1 MWVSLGFLL
10 LSGNVLL
17 LVRAIDVEAHAA
29 HINIGMADETRIS
42 ILIKCQVP
50 VSLVPEVMVVEQS
63 FETGHSTVFVPA
75 TTAALGDAE
84 HYGCL
89 PKIRLKYFSYV

>member
-50 VSLVPEVMVVEQS
+50 VSLVPEVMVVADQLYHFS
-63 FETGHSTVFVPA
+63 FFFEKES
-75 TTAALGDAE
+75 
-84 HYGCL
+84 
-89 PKIRLKYFSYV
+89 K